1 MMEQTA
7 AHEFVLARVHWA
19 ARVLHRFTTWG
30 AAVAL
35 AAGTLLFVALLPWL
49 PDAGRWQ
56 PLLAAFLALVLVVA
70 PLRVMWHGARI
81 RTVYGDTAHLMAVLE
96 EVPGALGE
104 VVEALQQ
111 IATPEARGVR
121 RVVPAWQ
128 SLLAIRRVL
137 VGSRFRDRFDALVAP
152 LRPGALAL
160 TTTALWITL
169 GMLVLAVPVAVLSLL
184 LALLS

>member
-1 MMEQTA
+1 MEQTA
-7 AHEFVLARVHWA
+7 AHEFVFARVHWA
-19 ARVLHRFTTWG
+19 ARVLHRFSTWG
-30 AAVAL
+30 AAAALVA
-35 AAGTLLFVALLPWL
+35 GVLLFGALLPWL
-49 PDAGRWQ
+49 PDAGPWQ
-56 PLLAAFLALVLVVA
+56 PVLAALLAAVLVVA

-81 RTVYGDTAHLMAVLE
+81 RTVYGDTAHLTAVLE

-111 IATPEARGVR
+111 VSAAEARGLR

-128 SLLAIRRVL
+128 SFLAIRRVL

-169 GMLVLAVPVAVLSLL
+169 GILVLAVPVAVLSLVVA
-184 LALLS
+184 LAT